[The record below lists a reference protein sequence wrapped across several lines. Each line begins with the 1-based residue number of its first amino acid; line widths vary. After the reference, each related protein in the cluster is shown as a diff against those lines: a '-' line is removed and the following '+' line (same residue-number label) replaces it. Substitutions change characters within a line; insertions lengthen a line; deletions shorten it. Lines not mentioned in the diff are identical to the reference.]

1 MKKKKASLTL
11 VAILALVLAGC
22 GNSTAQSQHYKES
35 TQAKTEQTKQSA
47 VKKGSSKISL
57 SETYQQTST
66 TEQVNSQNVSEKFSK
81 VASSQSEKAQQFSD
95 DKQAASYVDNQGYQT
110 SAETQGLP
118 TVNLGY
124 GITGTI
130 DSGAGQQYLHWNE
143 GNWSF
148 TVRASAVDGQDPL
161 PTAKKIVSILEKV
174 YLPAPQ
180 NQGTGM
186 FDIATDTYQLTWQEG
201 NQVHTVTGNS
211 PDDVINKAT
220 QK

>member
-1 MKKKKASLTL
+1 MKRKKISLTL

-22 GNSTAQSQHYKES
+22 GNSTAQNQHSKES

-47 VKKGSSKISL
+47 VKKDSSKISS
-57 SETYQQTST
+57 SEAYQQTST
-66 TEQVNSQNVSEKFSK
+66 TEQVNSQNVSEKSSK
-81 VASSQSEKAQQFSD
+81 VASSQSESAQQFSD
-95 DKQAASYVDNQGYQT
+95 ASQAASYVDNQGYQT
-110 SAETQGLP
+110 STETQGLP

-124 GITGTI
+124 GITGTL

-148 TVRASAVDGQDPL
+148 TVRASAVNGQDPL
-161 PTAKKIVSILEKV
+161 PTAKKIVSTLEKV